1 MMMSVFISR
10 LFEDTLYVDK
20 THVRFKLQTLRVRY
34 SMWSLVCNFSEHDK
48 IFHLEKKYGKNMNV
62 SDDL

>member
-1 MMMSVFISR
+1 MMMGVFISR

-34 SMWSLVCNFSEHDK
+34 SMWSLVCNFSEH
-48 IFHLEKKYGKNMNV
+48 LEKKYGKNMNV

>member
-1 MMMSVFISR
+1 MMMGVFISR
-10 LFEDTLYVDK
+10 LFEDK
-20 THVRFKLQTLRVRY
+20 THVPFKLQTLRVRY
-34 SMWSLVCNFSEHDK
+34 SMWSLVYNFSENDK